1 MSVNIS
7 YQALAPIIILLTS
20 GVLSVLIEA
29 FVPRTFRRPAQLVL
43 VLGSIVL
50 AFAYLVFNSTVAL
63 TGDLLTNG
71 GQIKGLRDIE
81 AAGAIAVDGPGMVI
95 QGIILLISFSAALLL
110 AERQIDPQGD
120 AFTARASAL
129 PGSEDER
136 QFTANGWMQTEIWPL
151 YLFCVGG
158 MLLFPVS
165 NDFLIMFVALEV
177 FSLPLYLLA
186 SMARRRRLLSQEAAL
201 KYFILGSF
209 SSAFFLFG
217 AALIYAA
224 TSSVNF
230 SVVSIAMENSSQD
243 GLIIS
248 GIAMIAVGL
257 LFKVGAVPFHQWV
270 PDVYQGSPTP
280 LVAFMSAATKV
291 AAFGALLRVFYVAF
305 GSMRWDWRPMMWV
318 IAGLTM
324 VIG

>member
-29 FVPRTFRRPAQLVL
+29 LLPRSFRRPAQLVL

-50 AFAYLVFNSTVAL
+50 AFAYLVFNSTVVLA
-63 TGDLLTNG
+63 GDLLING

-158 MLLFPVS
+158 MLLFSPACCACCCW
-165 NDFLIMFVALEV
+165 LI
-177 FSLPLYLLA
+177 FST
-186 SMARRRRLLSQEAAL
+186 
-201 KYFILGSF
+201 G
-209 SSAFFLFG
+209 
-217 AALIYAA
+217 
-224 TSSVNF
+224 
-230 SVVSIAMENSSQD
+230 
-243 GLIIS
+243 
-248 GIAMIAVGL
+248 
-257 LFKVGAVPFHQWV
+257 
-270 PDVYQGSPTP
+270 
-280 LVAFMSAATKV
+280 
-291 AAFGALLRVFYVAF
+291 
-305 GSMRWDWRPMMWV
+305 
-318 IAGLTM
+318 
-324 VIG
+324 

>member
-29 FVPRTFRRPAQLVL
+29 LLPRSFRRPAQLVL

-50 AFAYLVFNSTVAL
+50 AFAYLVFNSTVVLA
-63 TGDLLTNG
+63 GDLLING
-71 GQIKGLRDIE
+71 GQIKGLREIE

-186 SMARRRRLLSQEAAL
+186 STTVELNKR
-201 KYFILGSF
+201 
-209 SSAFFLFG
+209 
-217 AALIYAA
+217 
-224 TSSVNF
+224 
-230 SVVSIAMENSSQD
+230 
-243 GLIIS
+243 
-248 GIAMIAVGL
+248 
-257 LFKVGAVPFHQWV
+257 
-270 PDVYQGSPTP
+270 
-280 LVAFMSAATKV
+280 
-291 AAFGALLRVFYVAF
+291 
-305 GSMRWDWRPMMWV
+305 
-318 IAGLTM
+318 
-324 VIG
+324 